1 MPNKLLDVSA
11 KLRRCFQATLRV
23 FRAAST
29 PSFGCWYHSSLG
41 YENKDMKFI
50 DAWKQRARNL
60 KVETYAIYLACRD
73 PRVPWYARLLAAGVV
88 GYAFSPIDLIPDFI
102 PVLGY
107 LDDLILIPLGIT
119 LVLKMI
125 PATVLDEC
133 REKARE
139 RINKPTNWVA
149 ASVIIVIWLLLAG
162 LSIAL
167 ALRAFGWW

>member
-1 MPNKLLDVSA
+1 
-11 KLRRCFQATLRV
+11 
-23 FRAAST
+23 
-29 PSFGCWYHSSLG
+29 
-41 YENKDMKFI
+41 MKFI

-73 PRVPWYARLLAAGVV
+73 PRVPWYARLLAMGVV

-125 PATVLDEC
+125 PAAVLDEC

-149 ASVIIVIWLLLAG
+149 ASIIIVIWLLLAG
-162 LSIAL
+162 LGIAL
-167 ALRAFGWW
+167 TLRAFGWW